1 MVIPAISNANFVITE
16 IMYDVSGTDTDR
28 EWIEV
33 KNEGSTPL
41 DLSLYKFFEANTNH
55 SLVISQG
62 NQSIPAGG
70 FAVIADKPA
79 NFLVDNPSFS
89 GALFDSSFSLS
100 NSGEELSIK
109 DAEGNITDAV
119 AYDPSIG
126 ANGDG
131 NSLQKT
137 ESGWKALASTPGK
150 EAGGTSSNTQ
160 SAENTSTST
169 NTTTQQTQTV
179 VSTHYVA
186 SEIAIQPTT
195 KEEEGYF
202 SVSAGRNRLSSAG
215 SPVQFSA
222 DLKTN
227 GTLLNGIEYKWYLGD
242 GFIAYG
248 KTIEHIYAFSGDYV
262 VILSASGYGRN
273 SVHRINVKVVEPKLS
288 ARHIDGGIEIKND
301 GKEEINLFKWSVSV
315 ANQNYDVLGD
325 LIVMPGKL
333 LALDSRITKLPNYGN
348 ITLTSA
354 IGKTVSLAPSLKSQ
368 NLLVQGSAPNSTAKK
383 EPQSNTENPKN
394 TAAVSQALVIEHQSA
409 LKKLGEFLKKLFSS
423 Q

>member
-1 MVIPAISNANFVITE
+1 
-16 IMYDVSGTDTDR
+16 MYDVSGTDTDR

-55 SLVISQG
+55 SLAVSQG

-79 NFLVDNPSFS
+79 NFLADNPSFS

-109 DAEGNITDAV
+109 DAEGNVTDTV
-119 AYDPSIG
+119 AYDPNIG

-137 ESGWKALASTPGK
+137 ESGWKALVSTPGK
-150 EAGGTSSNTQ
+150 EAGSPSSNAQ
-160 SAENTSTST
+160 STENNSTST
-169 NTTTQQTQTV
+169 NTTTQQTQTQTV

-186 SEIAIQPTT
+186 NEIAIQPTT

-202 SVSAGRNRLSSAG
+202 AISAGRNRLSSAG

-227 GTLLNGIEYKWYLGD
+227 GTLLNGIEYKWSLGD

-248 KTIEHIYAFSGDYV
+248 KTIEHIYAFPGDYV

-273 SVHRINVKVVEPKLS
+273 SVHRINVKVVEPKLL
-288 ARHIDGGIEIKND
+288 ARHIDGGIEIKNE
-301 GKEEINLFKWSVSV
+301 GKEEINLFKWSVGV
-315 ANQNYDVLGD
+315 ANQSYDVLGD
-325 LIVMPGKL
+325 LIVMPGRSL
-333 LALDSRITKLPNYGN
+333 VLDSRITKLPNYGD
-348 ITLTSA
+348 IILTSA
-354 IGKTVSLAPSLKSQ
+354 IGKTVSAAPNLRPQTLSVQNSAQ
-368 NLLVQGSAPNSTAKK
+368 NLIAKK
-383 EPQSNTENPKN
+383 EQQDNIENLKN
-394 TAAVSQALVIEHQSA
+394 TAAISQALVIEHQSA
-409 LKKLGEFLKKLFSS
+409 LKKLSEFFKKLFSS
-423 Q
+423 R